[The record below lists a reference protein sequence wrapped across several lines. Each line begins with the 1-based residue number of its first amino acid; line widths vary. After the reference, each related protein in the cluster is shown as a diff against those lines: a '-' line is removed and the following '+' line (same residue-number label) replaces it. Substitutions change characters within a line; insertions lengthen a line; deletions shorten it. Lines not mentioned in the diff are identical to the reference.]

1 MSEEKKKEISGVQI
15 DEVVSQNPKTRIKS
29 YLRLILL
36 FLVLF
41 GVLFIVGSFVPEFLV
56 LFVFLLLMSAPVI
69 LLMRNKVVGILP
81 DFIGNS
87 LLEID
92 NRSEDEK
99 KPNYSVSLYYKQ
111 VLSIVFSVLLFA
123 GGINYLRQFIKQYT
137 EKKSIMKFL
146 ASFICLTL
154 AGLTALEL
162 ENLKN

>member
-69 LLMRNKVVGILP
+69 LLMRNKVAGILP

-92 NRSEDEK
+92 NRNEDEK
-99 KPNYSVSLYYKQ
+99 KPSYSVSLYYKQ
-111 VLSIVFSVLLFA
+111 VLSIIFSVLLFA
-123 GGINYLRQFIKQYT
+123 GGINYLKQFIKQYT

-154 AGLTALEL
+154 GGLTALEL
-162 ENLKN
+162 ENLNN

>member
-92 NRSEDEK
+92 NRSEEEK

-111 VLSIVFSVLLFA
+111 ALSIVFSVLLFA

-162 ENLKN
+162 ENLNN

>member
-15 DEVVSQNPKTRIKS
+15 DEIVSQNPKTRIKS

-69 LLMRNKVVGILP
+69 ILLRNRISGILP
-81 DFIGNS
+81 DFISNS
-87 LLEID
+87 LMEID
-92 NRSEDEK
+92 NRNEEEK
-99 KPNYSVSLYYKQ
+99 KQNYNVSLYYKQ
-111 VLSIVFSVLLFA
+111 VLSIIFSFLLFV

-137 EKKSIMKFL
+137 EKKSIIKFL
-146 ASFICLTL
+146 ASFVCITL
-154 AGLTALEL
+154 GGLTALEL
-162 ENLKN
+162 ENL